1 MGAVT
6 AMRNFLTDFYI
17 VNRGGGHGGVLS
29 VTQGDE
35 KYIAIMIDRGL
46 TRDEIFLTPQDASD
60 LIDAL
65 KREIQK
71 GEGDA

>member
-1 MGAVT
+1 
-6 AMRNFLTDFYI
+6 MRDFLTDFYI

-35 KYIAIMIDRGL
+35 KYIAIMIDKGL

>member
-1 MGAVT
+1 
-6 AMRNFLTDFYI
+6 MRDFFTDFYLI
-17 VNRGGGHGGVLS
+17 NRGGGHGGVLS
-29 VTQGDE
+29 VNQGDE
-35 KYIAIMIDRGL
+35 KCIAILIDRGL
-46 TRDEIFLTPQDASD
+46 TRDELFLTLQDAKD

>member
-1 MGAVT
+1 MGVVT
-6 AMRNFLTDFYI
+6 AMRDFLTDFYI

>member
-1 MGAVT
+1 
-6 AMRNFLTDFYI
+6 MRDFLTDFYL

-35 KYIAIMIDRGL
+35 RCIAILIDRGL
-46 TRDEIFLTPQDASD
+46 TRDEIFLTLQDATD
-60 LIDAL
+60 LINAL

-71 GEGDA
+71 GDGDARD

>member
-1 MGAVT
+1 MT
-6 AMRNFLTDFYI
+6 AMRDFLTDLYLI
-17 VNRGGGHGGVLS
+17 NRSGGHGGVLS

-65 KREIQK
+65 RRELQR
-71 GEGDA
+71 GDNDE

>member
-1 MGAVT
+1 
-6 AMRNFLTDFYI
+6 MRDFLTDFYL

-46 TRDEIFLTPQDASD
+46 SRDELFLTPQDATD
-60 LIDAL
+60 LINAV
-65 KREIQK
+65 KRELRK
-71 GEGDA
+71 GNGDE

>member
-1 MGAVT
+1 
-6 AMRNFLTDFYI
+6 MRNFLTDFYI

-46 TRDEIFLTPQDASD
+46 ARDEIFLTPTDARD
-60 LIDAL
+60 LINAL
-65 KREIQK
+65 RRELQR
-71 GEGDA
+71 GDGNA

>member
-1 MGAVT
+1 
-6 AMRNFLTDFYI
+6 MRDFLTDFYL

-35 KYIAIMIDRGL
+35 RYIAILIERGL
-46 TRDEIFLTPQDASD
+46 IRDEVFLTLQDATD
-60 LIDAL
+60 LINAL

-71 GEGDA
+71 GDGNA

>member
-1 MGAVT
+1 
-6 AMRNFLTDFYI
+6 MRNFLTDFYL

-35 KYIAIMIDRGL
+35 RCIAIMIDRGL
-46 TRDEIFLTPQDASD
+46 TRDELFLTLQDATD
-60 LIDAL
+60 LINAL

-71 GEGDA
+71 GDCDA

>member
-1 MGAVT
+1 
-6 AMRNFLTDFYI
+6 MRNFLTDFYI

>member
-1 MGAVT
+1 
-6 AMRNFLTDFYI
+6 MRNFLTDFYI
-17 VNRGGGHGGVLS
+17 VNRGGGYGGVLS

-35 KYIAIMIDRGL
+35 KYIAILIDRGL

-65 KREIQK
+65 RRELQR
-71 GEGDA
+71 GGGDA

>member
-1 MGAVT
+1 
-6 AMRNFLTDFYI
+6 MRDFLTDFYI

-46 TRDEIFLTPQDASD
+46 TREELFLTPTDARD
-60 LIDAL
+60 LINAL
-65 KREIQK
+65 RRELQR
-71 GEGDA
+71 GDGDA